1 MISKI
6 KKDEQ
11 EWALSVPK
19 PQHSGAGG
27 LSCFTGQ
34 KAKVACWGWPSPW
47 PNVARPGPAQPGQPR
62 PVRHARHVLWA
73 VTVPRADTAN
83 RWPRCSEVF
92 ASSTSVEGLT
102 RGAWTGEL
110 GLTEACCRRG
120 GGGRRSVWRMATRG
134 RAAPVVTYGEEEA
147 CEARNALRFLEQQRG
162 GLRGHRSR

>member
-1 MISKI
+1 MNRNGLYPSQNHNTLGPVACHASRAKRPR
-6 KKDEQ
+6 
-11 EWALSVPK
+11 WL
-19 PQHSGAGG
+19 AGG
-27 LSCFTGQ
+27 GLAHGQ
-34 KAKVACWGWPSPW
+34 MW
-47 PNVARPGPAQPGQPR
+47 PGPTQPGQPR

-162 GLRGHRSR
+162 GPRGH

>member
-1 MISKI
+1 MNRNGLYPS
-6 KKDEQ
+6 Q
-11 EWALSVPK
+11 N
-19 PQHSGAGG
+19 HSTPGP
-27 LSCFTGQ
+27 
-34 KAKVACWGWPSPW
+34 VACRASWAKRPRWLARGGRPW
-47 PNVARPGPAQPGQPR
+47 TNVARPGQPR
-62 PVRHARHVLWA
+62 PVRHAWRVLWA
-73 VTVPRADTAN
+73 VTVPRADTASQ
-83 RWPRCSEVF
+83 WPRCSEVF

-162 GLRGHRSR
+162 GPRGH